1 MKFRIVLF
9 TILFI
14 GAFMW
19 LTSRTEWGQTHI
31 APASAIIAGGGQLW
45 SPPVVA
51 HTAGLGPDELN
62 NIDIYKMANKATV
75 NITTTVYRRFSIF
88 EAYPARDIGSG
99 FIIDDAGRI
108 LTNAHVIGGTDS
120 IEVTTF
126 DQKKYKARLLDR
138 DPVNDLALIQIAPK
152 VKMPYLRLGDS
163 EGVQVGQKVLA
174 IGNPYGLS
182 GTLTTGVVSS
192 LGRSVP
198 TENGE
203 YENMI
208 QTDAAINPG
217 NSGGPLLDSQG
228 NVLGINTVIYAPSGG
243 NVGIGFAIPINHA
256 KTVLDEYRA
265 GRPYRPPRLGVTVV
279 PLSGDYAEALDLPS
293 SGGLLIQQVYP
304 DTTAVRAGLHGGTQ
318 SYVIGN
324 LELLV
329 GGDLITGID
338 GKTVERQDALTVA
351 LARKRAGDTMT
362 LTVYRN
368 GKTRDIKVVL
378 GEARGGRV

>member
-1 MKFRIVLF
+1 MKFRIVLLS
-9 TILFI
+9 ILFI

-19 LTSRTEWGQTHI
+19 LTSRTQWGQAHM

-45 SPPVVA
+45 SPAVVA
-51 HTAGLGPDELN
+51 HTAGLGSDELN

-75 NITTTVYRRFSIF
+75 NITTTVYRQFSIF
-88 EAYPARDIGSG
+88 ESYPARDIGSG
-99 FIIDDAGRI
+99 FMIDDAGRI

-152 VKMPYLRLGDS
+152 QKLPYLRLGDS
-163 EGVQVGQKVLA
+163 DGVQVGQKVLA

-228 NVLGINTVIYAPSGG
+228 SVLGINTVIYAPSGG

-304 DTTAVRAGLHGGTQ
+304 DTSADRAGLHGGTQ

-351 LARKRAGDTMT
+351 LARKRAGDTIT
-362 LTVYRN
+362 LTLYRN
-368 GKTRDIKVVL
+368 GKIRDVKVVL

>member
-1 MKFRIVLF
+1 MKFRILVF
-9 TILFI
+9 SILFI

-19 LTSRTEWGQTHI
+19 LTSRTEWGQSHM
-31 APASAIIAGGGQLW
+31 PVASFPGGQLW
-45 SPPVVA
+45 SGPAIA
-51 HTAGLGPDELN
+51 HTADLGADELN
-62 NIDIYKMANKATV
+62 NIEIYKMANRATV
-75 NITTTVYRRFSIF
+75 NITTTVYRQFSIF
-88 EAYPARDIGSG
+88 EAYPSRDIGSG
-99 FIIDDAGRI
+99 FLIDDAGRI
-108 LTNAHVIGGTDS
+108 LTNAHVIGNTEN

-152 VKMPYLRLGDS
+152 TKMPYLRLGDS

-243 NVGIGFAIPINHA
+243 NIGIGFAIPINHA

-304 DTTAVRAGLHGGTQ
+304 DTAAQRAGLHGGTQ

-324 LELLV
+324 LELMV
-329 GGDLITGID
+329 GGDLITAID
-338 GKTVERQDALTVA
+338 GRPVERQDALTQA
-351 LARKRAGDTMT
+351 LSRKRAGDNMT
-362 LTVYRN
+362 LTVYRG
-368 GKTRDIKVVL
+368 GKTREIKVVL
-378 GEARGGRV
+378 GEASGGRV